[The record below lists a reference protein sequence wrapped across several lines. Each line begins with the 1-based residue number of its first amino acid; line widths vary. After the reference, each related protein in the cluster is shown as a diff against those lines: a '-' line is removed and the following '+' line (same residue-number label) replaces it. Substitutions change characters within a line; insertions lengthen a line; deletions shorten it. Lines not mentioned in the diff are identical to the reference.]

1 MQCISFWR
9 SALLRTAPCAVRSQE
24 LPSAL
29 ECYTRALAIREKAL
43 GPNAREVGITLAN
56 MAVRTRGLRLR
67 GSAAQ

>member
-1 MQCISFWR
+1 
-9 SALLRTAPCAVRSQE
+9 VRSQE